1 MPRGSHQARW
11 NKRSIEEIE
20 YKREIRDYTL
30 LNIYNE
36 LLMLHEECIECKS
49 YTGSYRHNY
58 IDTKNL
64 LMLSVHMITG
74 DSMSIKITVR
84 IPLELK
90 KRMEMYSDVNWSE
103 VIRKAIE
110 EKLRELEVKE
120 ALKIMDEIASKAK
133 PGESLTDVIRRF
145 RDERR

>member
-1 MPRGSHQARW
+1 
-11 NKRSIEEIE
+11 
-20 YKREIRDYTL
+20 
-30 LNIYNE
+30 
-36 LLMLHEECIECKS
+36 
-49 YTGSYRHNY
+49 
-58 IDTKNL
+58 
-64 LMLSVHMITG
+64 
-74 DSMSIKITVR
+74 MSTKITVR

-133 PGESLTDVIRRF
+133 PEKPLTDVIRKF